1 MYNGKKISAV
11 IPCYN
16 EEDGIARLLKDRLVF
31 IDEIIV
37 IDNNSVDG
45 TSNAA
50 AKYGARIVYLRKR
63 GYGLAYQAGLPES
76 SGDIVAMLDGDN
88 SHFMSDIEKLLI
100 YMEKENY
107 DFMSGCRFPLEN
119 KGEMP
124 IVKRMSNY
132 FISWLIKVI
141 LRVNLAD
148 SQSGMCVFKRAL
160 LPEIMPQNCGMGF
173 SQELKLNA
181 WLNPRIRTREMR
193 IKYRKR
199 TGKVKF
205 RAIRDS
211 LEICRDLLI
220 FIWRNHLR

>member
-16 EEDGIARLLKDRLVF
+16 EEEGITELLKDKPVF
-31 IDEIIV
+31 MDEVIV
-37 IDNNSVDG
+37 VDNNSNDR
-45 TSNAA
+45 TSDAA
-50 AKYGARIVYLRKR
+50 AKYGARIVYLKKR

-76 SGDIVAMLDGDN
+76 SGDIVVMLDGDN
-88 SHFMSDIEKLLI
+88 SHSITDAEKLLI
-100 YMEKENY
+100 YMEKENC
-107 DFMSGCRFPLEN
+107 DFISGCRFPLEN
-119 KGEMP
+119 KGDMP
-124 IVKRMSNY
+124 IIKRMSNY
-132 FISWLIKVI
+132 FISWLAKVI

-160 LPEIMPQNCGMGF
+160 LPEIMPQNRGMGF

-181 WLNPRIRTREMR
+181 WLNPRIKSCEMR

-199 TGKVKF
+199 VGRVKF

-211 LEICRDLLI
+211 LEVCRDLLI
-220 FIWRNHLR
+220 FIWRKRLR